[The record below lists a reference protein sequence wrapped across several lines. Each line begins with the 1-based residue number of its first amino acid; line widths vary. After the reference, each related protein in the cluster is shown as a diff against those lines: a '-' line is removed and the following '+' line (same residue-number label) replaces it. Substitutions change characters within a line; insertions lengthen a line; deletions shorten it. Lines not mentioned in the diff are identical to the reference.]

1 MGISRW
7 TALVI
12 QAVGNDIRCE
22 VYGQPGKDG
31 KWVGAVNQYHDD
43 HLHTTLLTSE
53 PVHDSAEQAVVEME
67 EIVADIKAREI
78 LA

>member
-12 QAVGNDIRCE
+12 QDEGNDIRCE
-22 VYGQPGKDG
+22 VFGQPSEDG
-31 KWVGAVNQYHDD
+31 KFAGAVNQYHGGY
-43 HLHTTLLTSE
+43 LHTTLLSSK
-53 PVHDSAEQAVVEME
+53 PMYNSAEQAVVAME
-67 EIVADIKAREI
+67 QVVTEIRAIDA